1 MRERQ
6 GKENKIRDHSA
17 KRKKIM
23 QAKLKAIK
31 EKRLNDAKNDDMN
44 KLYAKTMVKTI
55 DSLLQKEQ
63 QYKLLFN

>member
-23 QAKLKAIK
+23 QTKLKTIR
-31 EKRLNDAKNDDMN
+31 EKRLNDEKNDDMN

-55 DSLLQKEQ
+55 DNLLQKEQ

>member
-1 MRERQ
+1 
-6 GKENKIRDHSA
+6 
-17 KRKKIM
+17 M

-55 DSLLQKEQ
+55 DSLLQKEK